1 MQNHTHT
8 NIYSSPWMV
17 SSHSACGLS
26 WGRRWGER
34 EKWGR
39 RWHNLP
45 NTTSHSGTRK
55 LVCQPGEP
63 AKIKG
68 PARTQGLC
76 YTQHHHASAH
86 FWMLSTANL
95 VPPSHTHTEGPR
107 TEDSRCLPPAH
118 RSLRRLPNRPR
129 STQLGRS
136 LSDSLSPASPTAMVI
151 AHARCWAQR
160 WWGTVKTEA
169 LRRGSAD
176 EAKEGAWAPESAE
189 GDSL

>member
-17 SSHSACGLS
+17 SSHSAFGLS
-26 WGRRWGER
+26 
-34 EKWGR
+34 WGR

-55 LVCQPGEP
+55 LVSVSLGSLPRSKVLPEYRVSVTPSTTVPQSTSGCSQL
-63 AKIKG
+63 
-68 PARTQGLC
+68 RTWC
-76 YTQHHHASAH
+76 
-86 FWMLSTANL
+86 
-95 VPPSHTHTEGPR
+95 PPSHTHTEGPR

-129 STQLGRS
+129 STQLSRS
-136 LSDSLSPASPTAMVI
+136 LSDSPSPASPTAMVT
-151 AHARCWAQR
+151 AHARCWAQH

-169 LRRGSAD
+169 PRRGSAD
-176 EAKEGAWAPESAE
+176 EAKEGAWALESAE